1 MSQAQQAIP
10 TLPRGARRGGK
21 GLANQVRADGG
32 DLVTAIDRKDRLTR
46 LCDRL
51 FGGAPCPSGQAVST
65 ARIDRSVADHADWR
79 DAETYWA
86 AELPADAERTAGYG
100 RWDENDKETRTQ

>member
-1 MSQAQQAIP
+1 MTS
-10 TLPRGARRGGK
+10 T
-21 GLANQVRADGG
+21 
-32 DLVTAIDRKDRLTR
+32 DRKVQIERLR
-46 LCDRL
+46 ARL
-51 FGGAPCPSGQAVST
+51 FDEPLPPVKAIVAQTPMIEPIQRTYTSARTT
-65 ARIDRSVADHADWR
+65 ARIEARVADHADWR